1 METGNLIM
9 TLLYLLI
16 ALQLKH
22 FIIDF
27 PLQTK
32 YQWSNKGT
40 YGHLGGILH
49 AFLHGL
55 GTTGVLC
62 YFTGSLEMAVLL
74 GFLDMVIH
82 YHIDWA
88 KMRLNAKMSWG
99 PTTHPE
105 FWVLLGLDQL
115 LHQLTYIGIVFA
127 LMFD

>member
-1 METGNLIM
+1 M
-9 TLLYLLI
+9 TLFYLLL

-40 YGHLGGILH
+40 WGHPGGILH
-49 AFLHGL
+49 AALHAL
-55 GTTGVLC
+55 GTFTVL
-62 YFTGSLEMAVLL
+62 FMFIENAQLSLYLALAD
-74 GFLDMVIH
+74 GFIH

-88 KMRLNAKMSWG
+88 KMKLNAAMGWG

-105 FWVLLGLDQL
+105 FWVLLGLDQF
-115 LHQLTYIGIVFA
+115 LHQLTYIGI
-127 LMFD
+127 LLGLYYN

>member
-1 METGNLIM
+1 MSLF
-9 TLLYLLI
+9 YLLI

-32 YQWSNKGT
+32 YQWSNKGK

-49 AFLHGL
+49 AALHGL
-55 GTTGVLC
+55 GTFGILW
-62 YFTGSLEMAVLL
+62 YFTDGVVMAALL

-88 KMRLNAKMSWG
+88 KVRLNAKMGWG
-99 PTTHPE
+99 PTTHPQ

-115 LHQLTYIGIVFA
+115 LHQLTYIAIVFA
-127 LMFD
+127 LTFD

>member
-1 METGNLIM
+1 M
-9 TLLYLLI
+9 TLFYLLI

-22 FIIDF
+22 FIVDF

-40 YGHLGGILH
+40 YGHLGGVLH
-49 AFLHGL
+49 AALHGL
-55 GTTGVLC
+55 GTFTVL
-62 YFTGSLEMAVLL
+62 
-74 GFLDMVIH
+74 FLFIDDLTLAWYIALADMFIH

-88 KMRLNAKMSWG
+88 KMNINKRLGWG

-115 LHQLTYIGIVFA
+115 LHQLTYIAMIFA
-127 LMFD
+127 LYIYK